1 MRFLQRLI
9 TLVRIELGH
18 ALLGRLEEH
27 RFKLRSR
34 VRYQGPIEAL
44 KVIEAEQGKIALY
57 KDHKWPEYDKATRS
71 FLTEY
76 PPMDLSRQRYRKDMA
91 LFL

>member
-1 MRFLQRLI
+1 MRFLQRLT

-18 ALLGRLEEH
+18 ALLGKLEEH

-34 VRYQGPIEAL
+34 IRYQGPIEAL
-44 KVIEAEQGKIALY
+44 KVIKAEQAAIALY
-57 KDHKWPEYDKATRS
+57 KDHKWPEYDKAARGFS
-71 FLTEY
+71 TEY
-76 PPMDLSRQRYRKDMA
+76 QPMDLSRKRYRKDMA